1 MNVIYKIDKKD
12 KGEPYW
18 KLSIDIK
25 VDINR
30 LGYIEVQVHNYKYGF
45 SDGQEWE
52 KIFIHS
58 NSYQNSYQVSLM
70 TKSSYEELMTRYD
83 EVVNA
88 FYNNLFDIEKRLN
101 EEFTRKKISYD
112 FNISQLSSIKSSDLF
127 KNIYRDEKIK
137 EVLNAD

>member
-1 MNVIYKIDKKD
+1 MDVIYTIDKND

-18 KLSIDIK
+18 KLSIDI
-25 VDINR
+25 NR
-30 LGYIEVQVHNYKYGF
+30 RGYIEVKVQNYKYGF
-45 SDGQEWE
+45 SDGQEWD
-52 KIFIHS
+52 KIFIHDR
-58 NSYQNSYQVSLM
+58 YRNSYQVSLM

-83 EVVNA
+83 EVVTA

-112 FNISQLSSIKSSDLF
+112 SNISQLSSVKSSDLF

>member
-1 MNVIYKIDKKD
+1 
-12 KGEPYW
+12 
-18 KLSIDIK
+18 
-25 VDINR
+25 
-30 LGYIEVQVHNYKYGF
+30 
-45 SDGQEWE
+45 
-52 KIFIHS
+52 
-58 NSYQNSYQVSLM
+58 M

-83 EVVNA
+83 EVVTA

-112 FNISQLSSIKSSDLF
+112 SNISQLSSVKSSDLF

>member
-1 MNVIYKIDKKD
+1 MDVIYTIDKND

-18 KLSIDIK
+18 KLSIDI
-25 VDINR
+25 NR
-30 LGYIEVQVHNYKYGF
+30 RGYIEVKVQNYKYGF
-45 SDGQEWE
+45 SDGQEWD
-52 KIFIHS
+52 KIFIHDR
-58 NSYQNSYQVSLM
+58 YRNSYQVSLM

-83 EVVNA
+83 EVVTA

-112 FNISQLSSIKSSDLF
+112 SNISQLSSIKSSDLF

>member
-1 MNVIYKIDKKD
+1 MNVIYKIDKDD

-18 KLSIDIK
+18 KLSIDI
-25 VDINR
+25 NR
-30 LGYIEVQVHNYKYGF
+30 HGYIEVKVQNYKYGF
-45 SDGQEWE
+45 SDGQEWD
-52 KIFIHS
+52 KIFI
-58 NSYQNSYQVSLM
+58 YDRYRNSYQVSLM

-112 FNISQLSSIKSSDLF
+112 SNISQLSSIKSSDLF